1 MSNHIFIVSCPGDNL
16 HRLRPIYPRLV
27 QRFDAKKV
35 VGWMFAQHAIRLPEL
50 QSILSCRT
58 ACEAAE
64 GLLKIILNEQS
75 DSIFECF
82 RAALNQ
88 TNQQHVA
95 SWISFDG
102 NVTFFLSA
110 TYLVLTTGQVLVDHA
125 GVHK

>member
-1 MSNHIFIVSCPGDNL
+1 MGKQIFIDSCLGDHL

-64 GLLKIILNEQS
+64 GLLKIILNELS

-82 RAALNQ
+82 RTALNQ
-88 TNQQHVA
+88 TN
-95 SWISFDG
+95 
-102 NVTFFLSA
+102 
-110 TYLVLTTGQVLVDHA
+110 
-125 GVHK
+125 